1 MLCPP
6 PPTPASPSCA
16 PNSWGS
22 WVGLC
27 VAVGERPA
35 MGGEKG
41 AASSRLLSGDGREG
55 TPGWADTCDICV
67 PPPLAPGEFTPRD
80 PELAHGLPA
89 QIWGRRCFSAP
100 PRLSCWCG
108 GCYAGSELPEASR
121 SLPPQRWLFPHF
133 NEERISSVL
142 IISHQTAPVA
152 ASICMPMEMA
162 PCAPDGHLGTAGGL
176 QTPPPRPWQGCLC
189 AKGPLF
195 ASSQSTCP
203 ARCRGNA
210 PVHWAGVGSVVDSSC
225 GGDAGTRC
233 GHHPGPVLLVL
244 VVGLVSELPV

>member
-1 MLCPP
+1 MGLRCPWVGVPLSALAAGSAQPSPRSLSPLCSLRFCSGCGEAGGEGDAVPP

-142 IISHQTAPVA
+142 IISHQTAPE
-152 ASICMPMEMA
+152 ASYIHTIVEMA
-162 PCAPDGHLGTAGGL
+162 PC
-176 QTPPPRPWQGCLC
+176 
-189 AKGPLF
+189 
-195 ASSQSTCP
+195 SS
-203 ARCRGNA
+203 
-210 PVHWAGVGSVVDSSC
+210 
-225 GGDAGTRC
+225 
-233 GHHPGPVLLVL
+233 
-244 VVGLVSELPV
+244 